1 MTRDR
6 RSLSVSGAFFARLHA
21 AATARDVPM
30 ASIVEEALRGVPGPI
45 GDVPRVVI
53 EVSDELFGRAVAVA
67 RQRRGL
73 NRVPA
78 VDLIDHAILRAIDDA
93 ELYPDRRKDRRAP
106 MVSHA
111 AVRR

>member
-1 MTRDR
+1 MTRAR

-21 AATARDVPM
+21 AATARNVPM

-53 EVSDELFGRAVAVA
+53 MVSDELLARAVRVA
-67 RQRRGL
+67 RRRRGL

-78 VDLIDHAILRAIDDA
+78 VDLIDRAILRAIDDW
-93 ELYPDRRKDRRAP
+93 ERRKDRRAP